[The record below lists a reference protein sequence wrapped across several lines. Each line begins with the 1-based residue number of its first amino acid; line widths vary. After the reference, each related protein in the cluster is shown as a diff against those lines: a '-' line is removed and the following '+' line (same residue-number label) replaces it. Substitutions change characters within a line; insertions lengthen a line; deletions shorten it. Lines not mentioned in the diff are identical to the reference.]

1 MFKHLG
7 CSTDRQPILRT
18 SHRTIYTAGRPPWY
32 DYQGNGHLTPNKE
45 HQTLTPNKKRY
56 TLNTQQRT
64 LMKHN
69 NIQNLKYET
78 CKYVKMQNIKKL
90 T

>member
-32 DYQGNGHLTPNKE
+32 DYQGNGHLTSNKE
-45 HQTLTPNKKRY
+45 HL
-56 TLNTQQRT
+56 TLNVKQRT
-64 LMKHN
+64 LNFKCQ
-69 NIQNLKYET
+69 IK
-78 CKYVKMQNIKKL
+78 NIKI
-90 T
+90 